1 MTWAGRDHFES
12 EQRMVNDIFQNSVYT
27 NLKKHKQLRNHYYT
41 FVKCIFKKEEEN

>member
-27 NLKKHKQLRNHYYT
+27 KLKNTSNLEITIILL
-41 FVKCIFKKEEEN
+41 